1 MVFDFLPD
9 IVTNNWGTVSTLGMT
24 LLGGY
29 AIKVKVAIGHV
40 KTALRELEDFRDV
53 AIEAVADNEVTADEA
68 ERIGKEVGEAIQAV
82 HVALASVMSL
92 VPERFRAKIPVTF
105 AGTTTSKKNS

>member
-40 KTALRELEDFRDV
+40 KTALAELEDVRDV
-53 AIEAVADNEVTADEA
+53 AIQAVADNEVTAE
-68 ERIGKEVGEAIQAV
+68 ESKRIAKEITEAIQAV
-82 HVALASVMSL
+82 HIAIAAVMSL
-92 VPERFRAKIPVTF
+92 VPERFRSSIPIHVTSDK
-105 AGTTTSKKNS
+105 TSKKNS